1 LKAGRKADTV
11 IVSTLPG
18 SPALWAGSFKFTIM
32 EEPMTDEQYWW
43 LSDFNLKPEV
53 MGENHLPKRI
63 KIYDTTLRDGEQTI
77 GVSFDRNEKLEIAK
91 LLDEMGV
98 DRIEAG
104 MPVVS
109 KEDRDAIEL
118 ILKAGLR
125 AEIWGFCR
133 AVKGDVEACA
143 DVGMKHVVIEIA
155 TSHYKMKAN
164 NFTPDGVLGKVVDTV
179 HYAKSRGLYVAFFAV
194 DATRADIRYLE
205 TIYKK
210 AVNEAKAD
218 EVVMVDT
225 LGVATPETIYYLTK
239 KLSEWVKVPIMI
251 HCHSDFGLGTACSFA
266 SVKAGADC
274 IHATIN
280 GLGEKTGNAD
290 IAEIAIAAKLYGV
303 ETNINLKKLYRGAK
317 YVEKISKIP
326 ISPMKPVVG
335 DFVFKRESGVTAAQ
349 VISFP
354 PAVEP
359 YSPELL
365 GREREVLLSKK
376 SGKRSV
382 EYRLEKLNVKATSEQ
397 ADEILKKVKDLGV
410 KKKGL
415 VSDDEF
421 KRIINEVIKTMGH

>member
-1 LKAGRKADTV
+1 
-11 IVSTLPG
+11 
-18 SPALWAGSFKFTIM
+18 
-32 EEPMTDEQYWW
+32 MTEEQYWW

-53 MGENHLPKRI
+53 MGENHLPKRL

-77 GVSFDRNEKLEIAK
+77 GVSFDKNEKLEIAK
-91 LLDEMGV
+91 MLDAMGV

-118 ILKAGLR
+118 ILKAGLK

-164 NFTPDGVLGKVVDTV
+164 NFTPDGVLGKVLDSIQ
-179 HYAKSRGLYVAFFAV
+179 YAKSRGLYVAFFAV
-194 DATRADIRYLE
+194 DATRADLSYLE

-210 AVNEAKAD
+210 AVNEGKAD
-218 EVVMVDT
+218 EVVIVDT
-225 LGVATPETIYYLTK
+225 LGVATPETMFYLTRR
-239 KLSEWVKVPIMI
+239 LREWVKVPIMT

-274 IHATIN
+274 IHVTIN

-290 IAEIAIAAKLYGV
+290 IAEIAIAAKLYGIDV
-303 ETNINLKKLYRGAK
+303 NIDMKKLYQTAK

-397 ADEILKKVKDLGV
+397 TEEILKKIKDLGV

-415 VSDDEF
+415 VTDDEF
-421 KRIINEVIKTMGH
+421 KGIIKEVIKSIGH

>member
-1 LKAGRKADTV
+1 
-11 IVSTLPG
+11 
-18 SPALWAGSFKFTIM
+18 M
-32 EEPMTDEQYWW
+32 EETMANEQYWW
-43 LSDFNLKPEV
+43 LSEYNLKPEV
-53 MGENHLPKRI
+53 LGQHYLPKKI

-77 GVSFDRNEKLEIAK
+77 GVSFDKNEKLEIAR

-109 KEDRDAIEL
+109 KEDREAVEL
-118 ILKAGLR
+118 ILKAGLK

-143 DVGMKHVVIEIA
+143 DVGVKHVVIEIA
-155 TSHYKMKAN
+155 TSQYKMKAN
-164 NFTPDGVLGKVVDTV
+164 NFTPDGVLGKMSDSIQ
-179 HYAKSRGLYVAFFAV
+179 YAKSRGLYVAFFAV
-194 DATRADIRYLE
+194 DATRADIHYLE

-218 EVVMVDT
+218 EVVIVDT
-225 LGVATPETIYYLTK
+225 LGVATPETMFHLTRR
-239 KLSEWVKVPIMI
+239 LREWVKVPMMT

-290 IAEIAIAAKLYGV
+290 IAEIAIAAKLYGI
-303 ETNINLKKLYRGAK
+303 ETNINLRKLYKAAK
-317 YVEKISKIP
+317 VVEKISKIP
-326 ISPMKPVVG
+326 ISPLKPVVG

-397 ADEILKKVKDLGV
+397 TDEVLKRVKDLGV

-415 VSDDEF
+415 VTDDEF
-421 KRIINEVIKTMGH
+421 KGIIQEVLKK